1 MIDRLKKFSYPF
13 SNIILFLSFLLGMGV
28 GHVLPHV
35 WMKVIAFI
43 LSLCGF
49 AYRLLANHY
58 KMMNGDELEKTI
70 KLETLSIS
78 MRLLLLFL
86 VILIVIENIFI
97 VRLFGNEKFSYG
109 FVTLFLLLMP
119 VTEYFVR
126 RSYK

>member
-1 MIDRLKKFSYPF
+1 MIDRLRKFSYPVH
-13 SNIILFLSFLLGMGV
+13 NLIFLLSLLLGFFV
-28 GHVLPHV
+28 GHVV
-35 WMKVIAFI
+35 SQIWMKIIIFI

-49 AYRLLANHY
+49 GYTLLANHF

-78 MRLLLLFL
+78 TSLLLLFIT
-86 VILIVIENIFI
+86 ILIVIENTFI
-97 VRLFGNEKFSYG
+97 IKFGNEKFSYG
-109 FVTLFLLLMP
+109 FVILFLVIMP